1 MYDHDGNTTE
11 CTNADCGNECSN
23 ECANDHHLWH
33 DGNQQTS
40 SQHNLQYENCGE
52 QQQQQQQQQYYQQ
65 TEHSQTPEIISN
77 KSSKEIYKDLAKEW
91 GITCKMSDGCRCME
105 CQSHYFDCEY
115 DDVSILVAFFCG

>member
-11 CTNADCGNECSN
+11 CTNVDCGNECSN
-23 ECANDHHLWH
+23 ECRNDHHLWH
-33 DGNQQTS
+33 DNQQTS

-52 QQQQQQQQQYYQQ
+52 QQQQQQQYYQQ
-65 TEHSQTPEIISN
+65 TDHSQTPEIISN

-115 DDVSILVAFFCG
+115 DDVSIFHFPLFLFE